1 METNYHHYTSIHNS
15 HVIPKIMKEIF
26 LRMLFFMLLLIVCSN
41 TSGQSKSLDVTY
53 IANEGFLLQS
63 DHHKMLI
70 DALFDESYGVFA
82 VPDKSVLQNI
92 QQSVAPFDSIDALF
106 LTHYHKDHCNPVLI
120 NQYLTKHPAV
130 PLVTSKPSLVFIDG
144 DCFGFV
150 TKQAQFRE
158 MTPAANQSVSKSVA
172 GMAITAYGLKHLTY
186 LRNGIDLEQYMFNI
200 SFLIDMD
207 GVKVF
212 HSGDI
217 MPDAF
222 SRYLALHKGWKLHT
236 DVAFLYYKMLET
248 DPKELKRVLDVL
260 RPRYIVPMHIPPS
273 EIAQWQAKLPEL
285 KKQFQ
290 GIIFFAQPMEKETL
304 AIPSNK

>member
-1 METNYHHYTSIHNS
+1 MPSTHR
-15 HVIPKIMKEIF
+15 F
-26 LRMLFFMLLLIVCSN
+26 LISFLLFTLVGFN
-41 TSGQSKSLDVTY
+41 AAGQQKSLDVTY

-63 DHHKMLI
+63 DHHKVLI
-70 DALFDESYGVFA
+70 DALFDESYGAFQ
-82 VPDKSVLQNI
+82 VPDKAVLQNI

-120 NQYLTKHPAV
+120 NQYLSKHPAV

-172 GMAITAYGLKHLTY
+172 GMAVTAYGLKHLTY
-186 LRNGIDLEQYMFNI
+186 LRNGIDLEQYMFNV

-236 DVAFLYYKMLET
+236 DVAFLYYKILEA
-248 DPKELKRVLDVL
+248 DSKELKRVLDVL
-260 RPRYIVPMHIPPS
+260 HPRYIVPMHIPPT

-285 KKQFQ
+285 RKQFP
-290 GIIFFAQPMEKETL
+290 GIIFFAQPMDKQSL
-304 AIPSNK
+304 VISPKK

>member
-1 METNYHHYTSIHNS
+1 MLP
-15 HVIPKIMKEIF
+15 IPHF
-26 LRMLFFMLLLIVCSN
+26 LIPLVLLALACFN
-41 TSGQSKSLDVTY
+41 TVGQSKSLNITY

-63 DHHKMLI
+63 DHHKVLI
-70 DALFDESYGVFA
+70 DALFDESYGAFLM
-82 VPDKSVLQNI
+82 PDKTVLQNI

-106 LTHYHKDHCNPVLI
+106 LSHYHKDHCNPVLI
-120 NQYLTKHPAV
+120 NQYLAKHPTV

-158 MTPAANQSVSKSVA
+158 MTPAANQSVNKTVA
-172 GMAITAYGLKHLTY
+172 GMPVTAYGLKHLTY

-222 SRYLALHKGWKLHT
+222 ARYLTLHKGWQLHT
-236 DVAFLYYKMLET
+236 DVAFLYYKILEA
-248 DPKELKRVLDVL
+248 DPKELKRVFDVL
-260 RPRYIVPMHIPPS
+260 HPRYIIPMHIPPS

-285 KKQFQ
+285 KKQFP
-290 GIIFFAQPMEKETL
+290 GILFFAQSMDKESL
-304 AIPSNK
+304 VMSSKKQSHK

>member
-1 METNYHHYTSIHNS
+1 MPH
-15 HVIPKIMKEIF
+15 IPRF
-26 LRMLFFMLLLIVCSN
+26 LISFLLFTLVCSN
-41 TSGQSKSLDVTY
+41 AAGQSKRLDITY

-63 DHHKMLI
+63 DHHKVLI

-82 VPDKSVLQNI
+82 VPDKAVLQNI

-120 NQYLTKHPAV
+120 NQYLAKHPAT

-150 TKQAQFRE
+150 TKQTQFRE
-158 MTPAANQSVSKSVA
+158 MTPAANQSVSKPVA
-172 GMAITAYGLKHLTY
+172 GMAVTAYGLKHLTY

-207 GVKVF
+207 GIKVF

-222 SRYLALHKGWKLHT
+222 SRYLTLHKGWKLHT
-236 DVAFLYYKMLET
+236 DVAFLYYKMLEA
-248 DPKELKRVLDVL
+248 DPKELKLVLDVL
-260 RPRYIVPMHIPPS
+260 RPRYIVPMHIPPA

-285 KKQFQ
+285 KKQFP
-290 GIIFFAQPMEKETL
+290 GIIFFGQPMEKETL
-304 AIPSNK
+304 TIPSNK